1 MFVSNSHCRKS
12 SLVVGSGGK
21 IAWTSVTI
29 ERERIILE
37 TTLTGVNVNIASTF
51 CFCDGSTLCSLVEG
65 HNESP
70 ASSIDPLKT
79 SKHGDTCRVSQ
90 LHRHTKDMLQI
101 CDIEKYRFLKFTMT
115 FSVLVHSRGKV

>member
-12 SLVVGSGGK
+12 SLVAGSGGK

-37 TTLTGVNVNIASTF
+37 TTLTGQLSALHQPSVFMIVNV
-51 CFCDGSTLCSLVEG
+51 CSLVEG
-65 HNESP
+65 RYESP
-70 ASSIDPLKT
+70 ASSTLRT

-90 LHRHTKDMLQI
+90 LH
-101 CDIEKYRFLKFTMT
+101 
-115 FSVLVHSRGKV
+115 